1 MIFRIAV
8 KGFALAVLGLAA
20 VAQADEYGPL
30 HDRFELSL
38 GTYFYASSTNVRADA
53 IDGENIGSEI
63 NLERAFD
70 FDDETVL
77 RAEGLWRF
85 FPRHKLRFMY
95 FESNRVAENT
105 ISEEID
111 FDGELFP
118 IDALVRAEFDT
129 RIIELAYE
137 YVFVQRDDWELGA
150 SLGVHNV
157 KFATVLG
164 AEIDAGEGGEISG
177 ELRGDVKTN
186 APLPV
191 FGLRGTWNVWKDLYL
206 QAQAQYF
213 KVSIDAYD
221 GEIVDAQATLLW
233 NFSRHFGAGIG
244 YNYFRTEVDVEDDDL
259 RGRLRW
265 SYDGAQIFVRAAF

>member
-1 MIFRIAV
+1 MYRVAIRCM
-8 KGFALAVLGLAA
+8 GLALLGLAA

-38 GTYFYASSTNVRADA
+38 GTYFYASNTNVRADA
-53 IDGENIGSEI
+53 VDGEDVGSEI

-70 FDDETVL
+70 FDDESVL

-95 FESNRVAENT
+95 FESSRVAENT

-111 FDGELFP
+111 FDGETFP
-118 IDALVRAEFDT
+118 VDALVRAEFDT

-137 YVFVQRDDWELGA
+137 YVFMQRDDWELGA

-157 KFATVLG
+157 KFGTALR
-164 AEIDAGEGGEISG
+164 AEIDAGEGGQLSG
-177 ELRGDVKTN
+177 EVRGDVHTN

-191 FGLRGTWNVWKDLYL
+191 FGLRGTWNVWNDLYL

-213 KVSIDAYD
+213 RLGIDAYD

-233 NFSRHFGAGIG
+233 SFSRHFGAGIG
-244 YNYFRTEVDVEDDDL
+244 YNYFRTEVEVDDDDL

-265 SYDGAQIFVRAAF
+265 SYDGAQIFLRAAF